1 LDYPKADNRGNIIM
15 AALTTDTQIKR
26 AIKDAKG
33 QKRVYHTIG
42 GYAGLRLRLRGGCV
56 EFQHRYTHPITGK
69 RKEMTLGQYP
79 ALTLEQARQT
89 HADNM
94 RMLAQMIDP
103 ITQRDN
109 ERARQATAI
118 TNTFQAVA
126 DDWLYELTSNPDHQ
140 PAASTLRNINNYLK
154 PLVTAFGQLP
164 VGEITSQQVLALCR
178 DIQKE
183 YVHKGNRVKHMA
195 QRIFA
200 HAVLKGFIEY
210 NPVTQLSGAKALKA
224 TRTKHHASLT
234 DPKDF
239 AVLLKDIDLLSN
251 TSQPYNKPILQL
263 LALTFARVG
272 DICAMKWADI
282 DLNAKQWVFTPQKG
296 QRRDDMVESLVIPL
310 APQAIA
316 VLERLRPLTGGH
328 DYVFHNP
335 NRKKAPHHDPQA
347 VNKVLNDPSM
357 NKSGIGVG
365 YEGRGYLNVHTPHG
379 FRASAKTM
387 LMERLG
393 YDELL
398 TEIQLGHQMLNKYG
412 KAYNRM
418 QAVPER
424 TRMMNEWANY
434 LDNIKAGKFDNVI
447 HASFKQH
454 KQKLG

>member
-1 LDYPKADNRGNIIM
+1 M

-26 AIKDAKG
+26 AIKEAQG

-42 GYAGLRLRLRGGCV
+42 GYQGLRLRMRGGCI
-56 EFQHRYTHPITGK
+56 EFQHRYTHPMTGK

-79 ALTLEQARQT
+79 ALTLEQARRV
-89 HADNM
+89 HNDNM
-94 RMLAQMIDP
+94 SMLANMLDP

-109 ERARQATAI
+109 ERTKQASAI
-118 TNTFQAVA
+118 NNTFQAVA
-126 DDWLYELTSNPDHQ
+126 DDWLSELTNNPDHQ
-140 PAASTLRNINNYLK
+140 PATSTLRNVNNYLR
-154 PLVTAFGQLP
+154 PLTSAFGKLP
-164 VGEITSQQVLALCR
+164 VSEITTQQVLALCR
-178 DIQKE
+178 DIQRV

-200 HAVLKGFIEY
+200 HAVLKGLIEY
-210 NPVTQLSGAKALKA
+210 NPVTQLSGAKALKP

-239 AVLLKDIDLLSN
+239 AVLLRDIDGLSDK
-251 TSQPYNKPILQL
+251 QVYNKPILKL

-272 DICAMKWADI
+272 DICAMRWADI
-282 DLNAKQWVFTPQKG
+282 DLNTQQWAFKPQKG
-296 QRRDDMVESLVIPL
+296 QRREDMVESLVVPL

-316 VLERLRPLTGGH
+316 IIEQMQTLTGGH

-335 NRKKAPHHDPQA
+335 KRKKGPYQDPQL
-347 VNKVLNDPSM
+347 VNKILNDPSM
-357 NKSGIGVG
+357 NSGGIGAN
-365 YEGRGYLNVHTPHG
+365 YESRGYKEVHTPHG

-424 TRMMNEWANY
+424 TRMMTDWANY
-434 LDNIKAGKFDNVI
+434 LDDIKAGKIDNVI
-447 HASFKQH
+447 HTSFKQQV
-454 KQKLG
+454 QKHG

>member
-1 LDYPKADNRGNIIM
+1 M

-26 AIKDAKG
+26 AIKDAQG

-42 GYAGLRLRLRGGCV
+42 GYQGLRLRMRGGCI
-56 EFQHRYTHPITGK
+56 EFQHRYTHPMTGK

-79 ALTLEQARQT
+79 ALSLEQARRM
-89 HADNM
+89 HNDNM
-94 RMLAQMIDP
+94 SMLANTMDP
-103 ITQRDN
+103 ISQRDN
-109 ERARQATAI
+109 ERTKQAAAI
-118 TNTFQAVA
+118 NNTFQAVA
-126 DDWLYELTSNPDHQ
+126 DDWLYEQTSNPDHQ
-140 PAASTLRNINNYLK
+140 PAPSTLTNINSYLK
-154 PLVTAFGQLP
+154 PLTTAFGKFP
-164 VGEITSQQVLALCR
+164 VSEITTQQVLSLCR
-178 DIQKE
+178 DIQKN

-200 HAVLKGFIEY
+200 HAVLKGLIEY

-239 AVLLKDIDLLSN
+239 AVLLRDIDQLSDK
-251 TSQPYNKPILQL
+251 QAYNKTILKL
-263 LALTFARVG
+263 LTLTFARVG
-272 DICAMKWADI
+272 DVCAMRWADI

-296 QRRDDMVESLVIPL
+296 QRREDMVESLVVPL

-316 VLERLRPLTGGH
+316 VIEQMQSLTGGYE
-328 DYVFHNP
+328 YVFYNG
-335 NRKKAPHHDPQA
+335 NRKKGQYHDPQA
-347 VNKVLNDPSM
+347 INKVLNDPSM
-357 NKSGIGVG
+357 NSGGIGAN
-365 YEGRGYLNVHTPHG
+365 YEGRGYKEVHTPHG

-424 TRMMNEWANY
+424 TRMMTEWANY
-434 LDNIKAGKFDNVI
+434 LDNIKAGKIDNVI
-447 HASFKQH
+447 HTSFKQ
-454 KQKLG
+454 KAQKLG

>member
-1 LDYPKADNRGNIIM
+1 M
-15 AALTTDTQIKR
+15 ATLTTDTQIKR
-26 AIKDAKG
+26 AIKDAQG

-42 GYAGLRLRLRGGCV
+42 GYAGLRLRMRGGCI

-79 ALTLEQARQT
+79 ALTLEQARQV
-89 HADNM
+89 HSDNL
-94 RMLAQMIDP
+94 RMIAQMIDP
-103 ITQRDN
+103 ITQRDS
-109 ERARQATAI
+109 ERTRQATAI
-118 TNTFQAVA
+118 TNTFKAIA

-140 PAASTLRNINNYLK
+140 PAPSTLTNINNYLT
-154 PLVTAFGQLP
+154 PLTATFGKFP
-164 VGEITSQQVLALCR
+164 ISEITSQQVLALCR
-178 DIQKE
+178 DIQKKH
-183 YVHKGNRVKHMA
+183 VHKGNRVKHMA

-200 HAVLKGFIEY
+200 HAVLRGLIEY

-224 TRTKHHASLT
+224 TRTKHYASLT
-234 DPKDF
+234 DPKEY
-239 AVLLKDIDLLSN
+239 AALLRDIAHLSD

-272 DICAMKWADI
+272 DICAMRWADI
-282 DLNAKQWVFTPQKG
+282 DLNAKQWALKPQKG
-296 QRRDDMVESLVIPL
+296 QRREDMVESLVVPL
-310 APQAIA
+310 APQAMAII
-316 VLERLRPLTGGH
+316 EQMHTLTGGH
-328 DYVFHNP
+328 EYVFYNAR
-335 NRKKAPHHDPQA
+335 RKAGNYHDQQA

-357 NKSGIGVG
+357 NSTGIGSG
-365 YEGRGYLNVHTPHG
+365 YVDRGYFNVHTPHG

-424 TRMMNEWANY
+424 TQMMTDWANY
-434 LDNIKAGKFDNVI
+434 IDDIKAGKIDNVI
-447 HASFKQH
+447 HASFKQRI
-454 KQKLG
+454 QKHG

>member
-1 LDYPKADNRGNIIM
+1 M

-26 AIKDAKG
+26 AIKEARG

-42 GYAGLRLRLRGGCV
+42 GYQGLRLRMRGGCI
-56 EFQHRYTHPITGK
+56 EFQHRYTHPMTGK

-79 ALTLEQARQT
+79 ALTLEQARRM
-89 HADNM
+89 HNDNM
-94 RMLAQMIDP
+94 SMLAQMLDP

-109 ERARQATAI
+109 ERTKQAAAI
-118 TNTFQAVA
+118 NNTFQAVA
-126 DDWLYELTSNPDHQ
+126 DDWLNELTNNPDHQ
-140 PAASTLRNINNYLK
+140 PATSTLRNVHNYLR
-154 PLVTAFGQLP
+154 PLTDAFGKLP
-164 VGEITSQQVLALCR
+164 VSEITTQQVLALCR
-178 DIQKE
+178 DIQRE

-200 HAVLKGFIEY
+200 HAVLKGLIEY
-210 NPVTQLSGAKALKA
+210 NPVTQLSGAKALKP

-239 AVLLKDIDLLSN
+239 AVLLRDIDGLSDKHV
-251 TSQPYNKPILQL
+251 YNKPILKL
-263 LALTFARVG
+263 LTLTFARVG
-272 DICAMKWADI
+272 DICAMRWTDI
-282 DLNAKQWVFTPQKG
+282 DLNAKQWAFKPQKG
-296 QRRDDMVESLVIPL
+296 QRREDMVESLVVPL

-316 VLERLRPLTGGH
+316 VIEQMQSLTGGH

-335 NRKKAPHHDPQA
+335 KRKKGPYQDPQL
-347 VNKVLNDPSM
+347 VNKILNDPSM
-357 NKSGIGVG
+357 NSGGIGNN
-365 YEGRGYLNVHTPHG
+365 YEGRGYKEVHTPHG

-418 QAVPER
+418 QAIPER

-434 LDNIKAGKFDNVI
+434 LDDIKAGKFDNVI
-447 HASFKQH
+447 HASFKQQT
-454 KQKLG
+454 QKHG

>member
-1 LDYPKADNRGNIIM
+1 MDYPKADNRGNIIM

>member
-1 LDYPKADNRGNIIM
+1 M

-26 AIKDAKG
+26 AIKEAQG

-42 GYAGLRLRLRGGCV
+42 GYQGLRLRMRGGCI
-56 EFQHRYTHPITGK
+56 EFQHRYTHPMTGK

-79 ALTLEQARQT
+79 ALTLEQARRM
-89 HADNM
+89 HNDNM
-94 RMLAQMIDP
+94 SMLAQMLDP

-109 ERARQATAI
+109 ERTKQAAAI
-118 TNTFQAVA
+118 NNTFQAVA
-126 DDWLYELTSNPDHQ
+126 DDWLSELTNNPDHQ
-140 PAASTLRNINNYLK
+140 PATSTLRNVHNYLR
-154 PLVTAFGQLP
+154 PLTAAFGKLP
-164 VGEITSQQVLALCR
+164 VSEITTQQVLALCR
-178 DIQKE
+178 DIQRE

-200 HAVLKGFIEY
+200 HAVLKGLIEY
-210 NPVTQLSGAKALKA
+210 NPVTQLSGAKALKP

-239 AVLLKDIDLLSN
+239 AVLLRDIDELSDKHV
-251 TSQPYNKPILQL
+251 YNKPILKL
-263 LALTFARVG
+263 LTLTFARVG
-272 DICAMKWADI
+272 DICAMRWADI
-282 DLNAKQWVFTPQKG
+282 DLNAKQWAFKPQKG
-296 QRRDDMVESLVIPL
+296 QRREDMVESLVVPL

-316 VLERLRPLTGGH
+316 VIEQMQSLTGGH

-335 NRKKAPHHDPQA
+335 KRKKGPYQDPQL

-357 NKSGIGVG
+357 NSGGIGVN
-365 YEGRGYLNVHTPHG
+365 YEGRGYKEVHTPHG

-424 TRMMNEWANY
+424 TRMMTEWANY
-434 LDNIKAGKFDNVI
+434 LDDIKAGKFDNVI
-447 HASFKQH
+447 HASFKQQT
-454 KQKLG
+454 QKHG

>member
-1 LDYPKADNRGNIIM
+1 M

-26 AIKDAKG
+26 AIKDAQG

-42 GYAGLRLRLRGGCV
+42 GYAGLRLRLRGGCI

-109 ERARQATAI
+109 ERAKQATAI

-126 DDWLYELTSNPDHQ
+126 DDWLNELTSNPDHQ
-140 PAASTLRNINNYLK
+140 PAPSTLRNVNNYLR
-154 PLVTAFGQLP
+154 PLVTAFGKFP
-164 VGEITSQQVLALCR
+164 VSEISTQQVLALCR

-210 NPVTQLSGAKALKA
+210 NPVTQLSGAKALKP

-239 AVLLKDIDLLSN
+239 AVLLRDIDQLSDK
-251 TSQPYNKPILQL
+251 QVYNKPILKL
-263 LALTFARVG
+263 LTLTFARVG

-282 DLNAKQWVFTPQKG
+282 DLNAKQWAFKPQKG
-296 QRRDDMVESLVIPL
+296 QRREDMVESLVVPL

-316 VLERLRPLTGGH
+316 VIEQMQSLTGGH
-328 DYVFHNP
+328 EYVFYNP
-335 NRKKAPHHDPQA
+335 KRKKGNYQDPQA

-357 NKSGIGVG
+357 NSGGIGSN
-365 YEGRGYLNVHTPHG
+365 YEGRGYKEVHTPHG
-379 FRASAKTM
+379 FRASAKTI

-418 QAVPER
+418 QAIPER
-424 TRMMNEWANY
+424 TRMMTDWANY
-434 LDNIKAGKFDNVI
+434 LDNIKAGKIDNVI
-447 HASFKQH
+447 HTSFRQQA
-454 KQKLG
+454 QKLG

>member
-1 LDYPKADNRGNIIM
+1 M

-26 AIKDAKG
+26 AIKEARG

-42 GYAGLRLRLRGGCV
+42 GYQGLRLRMRGGCI
-56 EFQHRYTHPITGK
+56 EFQHRYTHPMTGK

-79 ALTLEQARQT
+79 ALTLEQARRM
-89 HADNM
+89 HNDNM
-94 RMLAQMIDP
+94 SMLAQMLDP

-109 ERARQATAI
+109 ERTKQAAAI
-118 TNTFQAVA
+118 NNTFQAVA
-126 DDWLYELTSNPDHQ
+126 DDWLNELTNNPDHQ
-140 PAASTLRNINNYLK
+140 PATSTLRNVHNYLR
-154 PLVTAFGQLP
+154 PLTDAFGKLP
-164 VGEITSQQVLALCR
+164 VSEITTQQVLALCR
-178 DIQKE
+178 DIQRE

-200 HAVLKGFIEY
+200 HAVLKGLIEY
-210 NPVTQLSGAKALKA
+210 NPVTQLSGAKALKP

-239 AVLLKDIDLLSN
+239 AVLLRDIDGLSDKHV
-251 TSQPYNKPILQL
+251 YNKPILKL
-263 LALTFARVG
+263 LTLTFARVG
-272 DICAMKWADI
+272 DICAMRWADI
-282 DLNAKQWVFTPQKG
+282 DLNAKQWAFKPQKG
-296 QRRDDMVESLVIPL
+296 QRREDMVESLVVPL

-316 VLERLRPLTGGH
+316 VIEQMQSLTGGH

-335 NRKKAPHHDPQA
+335 KRKKGPYQDPQL
-347 VNKVLNDPSM
+347 VNKILNDPSM
-357 NKSGIGVG
+357 NSGGIGNN
-365 YEGRGYLNVHTPHG
+365 YEGRGYKEVHTPHG

-418 QAVPER
+418 QAIPER

-434 LDNIKAGKFDNVI
+434 LDDIKAGKFDNVI
-447 HASFKQH
+447 HASFKQQT
-454 KQKLG
+454 QKHG

>member
-1 LDYPKADNRGNIIM
+1 M

-26 AIKDAKG
+26 AIKDAQG

-42 GYAGLRLRLRGGCV
+42 GYAGLRLRLRGGCI

-109 ERARQATAI
+109 ERAKQATAI

-126 DDWLYELTSNPDHQ
+126 DDWLNELTSNPDHQ
-140 PAASTLRNINNYLK
+140 PAPSTLRNVNNYLR
-154 PLVTAFGQLP
+154 PLVTAFGKFP
-164 VGEITSQQVLALCR
+164 VSEISTQQVLALCR

-200 HAVLKGFIEY
+200 HAVLKGLIEY
-210 NPVTQLSGAKALKA
+210 NPVTQLSSANALKL
-224 TRTKHHASLT
+224 TRTKHHSSLT

-239 AVLLKDIDLLSN
+239 AVLLRDIDQLSDK
-251 TSQPYNKPILQL
+251 QVYNKPILKL
-263 LALTFARVG
+263 LTLTFARVG

-282 DLNAKQWVFTPQKG
+282 DLNAKQWAFKPQKG
-296 QRRDDMVESLVIPL
+296 QRREDMVESLVVPL

-316 VLERLRPLTGGH
+316 VIEQMQSLTGGH
-328 DYVFHNP
+328 EYVFYNP
-335 NRKKAPHHDPQA
+335 KRKKGNYQDPQA

-357 NKSGIGVG
+357 NSGGIGSN
-365 YEGRGYLNVHTPHG
+365 YEGRGYKEVHTPHG
-379 FRASAKTM
+379 FRASAKTI

-424 TRMMNEWANY
+424 TRMMNDWANY
-434 LDNIKAGKFDNVI
+434 LDNIKAGKIDNVI
-447 HASFKQH
+447 HTSFRQQS
-454 KQKLG
+454 QKLG

>member
-1 LDYPKADNRGNIIM
+1 M
-15 AALTTDTQIKR
+15 AALTTDTQIKK
-26 AIKDAKG
+26 AIKEAQG
-33 QKRVYHTIG
+33 QNRVYHTIG
-42 GYAGLRLRLRGGCV
+42 GYAGLRLRLRGGCI

-89 HADNM
+89 HANNM
-94 RMLAQMIDP
+94 RMLAQLIDP
-103 ITQRDN
+103 ITQRDS
-109 ERARQATAI
+109 ERVKQATAI

-126 DDWLYELTSNPDHQ
+126 DDWLYEQTSNPDHQ
-140 PAASTLRNINNYLK
+140 PAPSTLENINNYLA
-154 PLVTAFGQLP
+154 PLTATFGKFP
-164 VGEITSQQVLALCR
+164 ISEITSQQVLTLCR
-178 DIQKE
+178 DIQRKH
-183 YVHKGNRVKHMA
+183 VHKGNRVKHMA

-239 AVLLKDIDLLSN
+239 AVLLRDIDGLSDK
-251 TSQPYNKPILQL
+251 QVYNKPILKL
-263 LALTFARVG
+263 LTLTFARIG
-272 DICAMKWADI
+272 DICAMRWADI

-296 QRRDDMVESLVIPL
+296 QRREDMVESLVIPL

-316 VLERLRPLTGGH
+316 VIEQMQLLTGGH
-328 DYVFHNP
+328 DYVFQNA
-335 NRKKAPHHDPQA
+335 NRKKASHHDPQA
-347 VNKVLNDPSM
+347 INKVLNDPSM
-357 NKSGIGVG
+357 NSTGIGSN
-365 YEGRGYLNVHTPHG
+365 YEGRGYKEVHTPHG

-418 QAVPER
+418 QAVSER
-424 TRMMNEWANY
+424 TRMMTEWANY
-434 LDNIKAGKFDNVI
+434 LDNIKVGKFDNVI
-447 HASFKQH
+447 HANFKQQA
-454 KQKLG
+454 QKLG

>member
-1 LDYPKADNRGNIIM
+1 M

-26 AIKDAKG
+26 AIKEAQG

-42 GYAGLRLRLRGGCV
+42 GYQGLRLRMRGGCI
-56 EFQHRYTHPITGK
+56 EFQHRYTHPMTGK

-79 ALTLEQARQT
+79 ALTLEQARRM
-89 HADNM
+89 HNDNM
-94 RMLAQMIDP
+94 SMLANRMDP
-103 ITQRDN
+103 ISQRDN
-109 ERARQATAI
+109 ERTKQAAAI
-118 TNTFQAVA
+118 NNTFQAVA
-126 DDWLYELTSNPDHQ
+126 DDWLSELTNNPDHQ
-140 PAASTLRNINNYLK
+140 PATSTLRNVNNYLS
-154 PLVTAFGQLP
+154 PLTIAFGKFP
-164 VGEITSQQVLALCR
+164 VSEITTQQVLSLCR
-178 DIQKE
+178 DIQKN

-234 DPKDF
+234 DPKGF
-239 AVLLKDIDLLSN
+239 AVLLRDIDQLSDKQVY
-251 TSQPYNKPILQL
+251 SKPILKL
-263 LALTFARVG
+263 LTLTFARVG
-272 DICAMKWADI
+272 DICAMRWADI

-296 QRRDDMVESLVIPL
+296 QRREDMVESLVVPL

-316 VLERLRPLTGGH
+316 VIEQMQSLTGGH
-328 DYVFHNP
+328 EYVFYNP
-335 NRKKAPHHDPQA
+335 KRKKGQYHDPQA
-347 VNKVLNDPSM
+347 INKVLNDPSM
-357 NKSGIGVG
+357 NSGGIGDN
-365 YEGRGYLNVHTPHG
+365 YEGRGYKEVHTPHG

-424 TRMMNEWANY
+424 TRMMTDWANY
-434 LDNIKAGKFDNVI
+434 LDNIKAGKIDNVI
-447 HASFKQH
+447 HASFKQQS
-454 KQKLG
+454 QKLG

>member
-1 LDYPKADNRGNIIM
+1 M

-26 AIKDAKG
+26 AIKDAQG

-42 GYAGLRLRLRGGCV
+42 GYAGLRLRLRGGCI

-94 RMLAQMIDP
+94 RMLAQLIDP
-103 ITQRDN
+103 ITQRDS
-109 ERARQATAI
+109 ERVKQATAI

-126 DDWLYELTSNPDHQ
+126 DDWLYEQTSNPDHQ
-140 PAASTLRNINNYLK
+140 PAPSTLNNINSYLK
-154 PLVTAFGQLP
+154 PLTTAFGKFP
-164 VGEITSQQVLALCR
+164 VSEITSQQVLALCR
-178 DIQKE
+178 DIQRTH
-183 YVHKGNRVKHMA
+183 VHKGNRVKHMA

-234 DPKDF
+234 DPKGF
-239 AVLLKDIDLLSN
+239 AVLLRDIDQLSDKQVY
-251 TSQPYNKPILQL
+251 SKPILKL
-263 LALTFARVG
+263 LTLTFARVG
-272 DICAMKWADI
+272 DICAMRWADI

-296 QRRDDMVESLVIPL
+296 QRREDMVESLVVPL

-316 VLERLRPLTGGH
+316 VIEQMQSLTGGH
-328 DYVFHNP
+328 EYVFYNG
-335 NRKKAPHHDPQA
+335 NRKKGQYHDPQA
-347 VNKVLNDPSM
+347 INKVLNDPSM
-357 NKSGIGVG
+357 NSTGIGAN
-365 YEGRGYLNVHTPHG
+365 YEGRGYKEVHTPHG

-424 TRMMNEWANY
+424 ARMMTDWANY
-434 LDNIKAGKFDNVI
+434 LDNIKAGKIDNVM
-447 HASFKQH
+447 HTSFKQQS
-454 KQKLG
+454 QKLG

>member
-1 LDYPKADNRGNIIM
+1 M

-26 AIKDAKG
+26 AIKEAQG

-42 GYAGLRLRLRGGCV
+42 GYQGLRLRMRGGCI
-56 EFQHRYTHPITGK
+56 EFQHRYTHPMTGK

-79 ALTLEQARQT
+79 ALSLEQARRM
-89 HADNM
+89 HNDNM
-94 RMLAQMIDP
+94 SMLANMLDP

-109 ERARQATAI
+109 ERTKQAAAI
-118 TNTFQAVA
+118 NNTFQAVA
-126 DDWLYELTSNPDHQ
+126 DDWLSELTDNPDHQ
-140 PAASTLRNINNYLK
+140 PATSTLRNVHNYLR
-154 PLVTAFGQLP
+154 PLTDAFGKLP
-164 VGEITSQQVLALCR
+164 VSEITTQQVLALCR
-178 DIQKE
+178 DIQRE

-200 HAVLKGFIEY
+200 HAVLKGLIEY
-210 NPVTQLSGAKALKA
+210 NPVTQLSGAKALKP

-239 AVLLKDIDLLSN
+239 AVLLRDIDGLSDKHV
-251 TSQPYNKPILQL
+251 YNKPILKL
-263 LALTFARVG
+263 LTLTFARVG
-272 DICAMKWADI
+272 DICAMRWADI
-282 DLNAKQWVFTPQKG
+282 DLNAKQWAFKPQKG
-296 QRRDDMVESLVIPL
+296 QRREDMVESLVVPL

-316 VLERLRPLTGGH
+316 VIEQMQSLTGGH

-335 NRKKAPHHDPQA
+335 KRKKGPYQDPQL

-357 NKSGIGVG
+357 NSGGIGVN
-365 YEGRGYLNVHTPHG
+365 YEGRGYKEVHTPHG

-434 LDNIKAGKFDNVI
+434 LDDIKAGKLDNVI
-447 HASFKQH
+447 HTSFKQQS
-454 KQKLG
+454 QKLG

>member
-1 LDYPKADNRGNIIM
+1 M
-15 AALTTDTQIKR
+15 AALKTDTQIKR

-42 GYAGLRLRLRGGCV
+42 GYQGLRLRLRGGCV

-89 HADNM
+89 HADNI
-94 RMLAQMIDP
+94 RMLTKMIDP

-140 PAASTLRNINNYLK
+140 PATSTLRNINNYLK

-164 VGEITSQQVLALCR
+164 VSEITSQQVLALCR

-357 NKSGIGVG
+357 NKSGIGAG

-434 LDNIKAGKFDNVI
+434 LDDIKAGKFDNVI
-447 HASFKQH
+447 HASFKQQS
-454 KQKLG
+454 QKLG

>member
-1 LDYPKADNRGNIIM
+1 M

-26 AIKDAKG
+26 AIREAQG

-42 GYAGLRLRLRGGCV
+42 GYAGLRLRLRGGCS

-79 ALTLEQARQT
+79 ALTLEQARRA
-89 HADNM
+89 HSDNL
-94 RMLAQMIDP
+94 RMIAQMIDP
-103 ITQRDN
+103 ITKRDS
-109 ERARQATAI
+109 ERIRQATAI
-118 TNTFQAVA
+118 TNTFKAVA
-126 DDWLYELTSNPDHQ
+126 DDWLSELTNNPDHQ
-140 PAASTLRNINNYLK
+140 PAPSTLRNINNYLS
-154 PLVTAFGQLP
+154 PLTDAFGKFP
-164 VGEITSQQVLALCR
+164 VSEITSQQVLSLCR
-178 DIQKE
+178 DIQKKHI
-183 YVHKGNRVKHMA
+183 HKGNRVKHMA

-239 AVLLKDIDLLSN
+239 AVLLRDIDQLSN
-251 TSQPYNKPILQL
+251 ASQPYNKPILQL

-282 DLNAKQWVFTPQKG
+282 DLNAKQWVFEPQKG
-296 QRRDDMVESLVIPL
+296 QRREDMVESLIVPL

-316 VLERLRPLTGGH
+316 VLQKLHSLTGGH
-328 DYVFHNP
+328 ECVFHNP

-347 VNKVLNDPSM
+347 VNKVLNDPAM
-357 NKSGIGVG
+357 NKAGIGAG
-365 YEGRGYLNVHTPHG
+365 YEGRGYKQVHTPHG

-424 TRMMNEWANY
+424 TRMMTDWANY

-447 HASFKQH
+447 HASFKQQTKKH
-454 KQKLG
+454 G

>member
-1 LDYPKADNRGNIIM
+1 M
-15 AALTTDTQIKR
+15 AALTTDTQIKK
-26 AIKDAKG
+26 AVKEAQG

-42 GYAGLRLRLRGGCV
+42 GYQGLRLRIRGSCI

-79 ALTLEQARQT
+79 ALTLERARQT
-89 HADNM
+89 HTDNM
-94 RMLAQMIDP
+94 RMLANRKDP

-109 ERARQATAI
+109 ERAKQATAI

-126 DDWLYELTSNPDHQ
+126 DDWLNELTNNPDHQ
-140 PAASTLRNINNYLK
+140 PAPSTLRNVNNYLR
-154 PLVTAFGQLP
+154 PLVTAFGKFP
-164 VGEITSQQVLALCR
+164 VSEISTQQVLALCR

-239 AVLLKDIDLLSN
+239 AVLLRDIDQLSDK
-251 TSQPYNKPILQL
+251 QVYNKPILKL
-263 LALTFARVG
+263 LTLTFARVG

-282 DLNAKQWVFTPQKG
+282 DLNAKQWAFKPQKG
-296 QRRDDMVESLVIPL
+296 QRREDMVESLVVPL

-316 VLERLRPLTGGH
+316 VIEQMQSLTGGH
-328 DYVFHNP
+328 EYVFYNP
-335 NRKKAPHHDPQA
+335 KRKKGNYQDPQA

-357 NKSGIGVG
+357 NSGGIGAN
-365 YEGRGYLNVHTPHG
+365 YEGRGYKEVHTPHG

-424 TRMMNEWANY
+424 TRMMSEWANY
-434 LDNIKAGKFDNVI
+434 LDNIKAGKIDNVI
-447 HASFKQH
+447 HTSFRQQS
-454 KQKLG
+454 QKLG

>member
-1 LDYPKADNRGNIIM
+1 M

-26 AIKDAKG
+26 AIKEAHG

-42 GYAGLRLRLRGGCV
+42 GYQGLRLRMRGGCI
-56 EFQHRYTHPITGK
+56 EFQHRYTHPMTGK

-79 ALTLEQARQT
+79 ALTLEQARRM
-89 HADNM
+89 HNDNM
-94 RMLAQMIDP
+94 SMLAQMLDP

-109 ERARQATAI
+109 ERTKQAAAI
-118 TNTFQAVA
+118 NNTFQAVA
-126 DDWLYELTSNPDHQ
+126 DDWLNELTNNPDHQ
-140 PAASTLRNINNYLK
+140 PATSTLRNVHNYLR
-154 PLVTAFGQLP
+154 PLTDAFGKLP
-164 VGEITSQQVLALCR
+164 VSEITTQQVLALCR
-178 DIQKE
+178 DIQRE

-200 HAVLKGFIEY
+200 HAVLKGLIEY
-210 NPVTQLSGAKALKA
+210 NPVTQLSGAKALKP

-239 AVLLKDIDLLSN
+239 AVLLRDIDGLSDKHV
-251 TSQPYNKPILQL
+251 YNKPILKL
-263 LALTFARVG
+263 LTLTFARVG
-272 DICAMKWADI
+272 DICAMRWTDI
-282 DLNAKQWVFTPQKG
+282 DLNAKQWAFKPQKG
-296 QRRDDMVESLVIPL
+296 QRREDMVESLVVPL

-316 VLERLRPLTGGH
+316 VIEQMQSLTGGH

-335 NRKKAPHHDPQA
+335 KRKKGPYQDPQL
-347 VNKVLNDPSM
+347 VNKILNDPSM
-357 NKSGIGVG
+357 NSGGIGNN
-365 YEGRGYLNVHTPHG
+365 YEGRGYKEVHTPHG

-418 QAVPER
+418 QAIPER

-434 LDNIKAGKFDNVI
+434 LDDIKAGKFDNVI

-454 KQKLG
+454 TQKHG

>member
-1 LDYPKADNRGNIIM
+1 M

-42 GYAGLRLRLRGGCV
+42 GYQGLRLRLRGGCV

-94 RMLAQMIDP
+94 RTLAQMIDP

-140 PAASTLRNINNYLK
+140 PATSTLRNINNYLK

-178 DIQKE
+178 DIQRE

-239 AVLLKDIDLLSN
+239 AVLLKDIELLSS

-296 QRRDDMVESLVIPL
+296 QRRDDMVESLVVPL

-357 NKSGIGVG
+357 NKSGIGAG

-434 LDNIKAGKFDNVI
+434 LDDIKAGKFDNVI
-447 HASFKQH
+447 HASFKQQS
-454 KQKLG
+454 QKLG

>member
-1 LDYPKADNRGNIIM
+1 M

-26 AIKDAKG
+26 AIKEAQG

-42 GYAGLRLRLRGGCV
+42 GYQGLRLRMRGGCI
-56 EFQHRYTHPITGK
+56 EFQHRYTHPMTGK

-79 ALTLEQARQT
+79 ALSLEQARRM
-89 HADNM
+89 HNDNM
-94 RMLAQMIDP
+94 SMLANMLDP

-109 ERARQATAI
+109 ERTKQAAAI
-118 TNTFQAVA
+118 NNTFQAVA
-126 DDWLYELTSNPDHQ
+126 DDWLSELTDNPDHQ
-140 PAASTLRNINNYLK
+140 PATSTLRNVHNYLR
-154 PLVTAFGQLP
+154 PLTDAFGKLP
-164 VGEITSQQVLALCR
+164 VSEITTQQVLALCR
-178 DIQKE
+178 DIQRQ

-200 HAVLKGFIEY
+200 HAVLKGLIEY
-210 NPVTQLSGAKALKA
+210 NPVTQLSGAKALKP

-239 AVLLKDIDLLSN
+239 AVLLRDIDRLSN
-251 TSQPYNKPILQL
+251 EKQPYNKPILQL

-272 DICAMKWADI
+272 DICAMQWADI
-282 DLNAKQWVFTPQKG
+282 DLNAKQWAFKPQKG
-296 QRRDDMVESLVIPL
+296 QRREDMVESLVVPL

-316 VLERLRPLTGGH
+316 VMEQMQSLTGGH

-335 NRKKAPHHDPQA
+335 KRKKGPYQDPQL

-357 NKSGIGVG
+357 NSGGIGFN
-365 YEGRGYLNVHTPHG
+365 YEGRGYKEVHTPHG

-424 TRMMNEWANY
+424 TRMMTEWANY
-434 LDNIKAGKFDNVI
+434 LDDIKAGKFDNVI
-447 HASFKQH
+447 HASFKQQT
-454 KQKLG
+454 QKHG

>member
-1 LDYPKADNRGNIIM
+1 M
-15 AALTTDTQIKR
+15 AALTTDTQIKK
-26 AIKDAKG
+26 AIKEAQG

-42 GYAGLRLRLRGGCV
+42 GYQGLRLRMRGGCI

-79 ALTLEQARQT
+79 ALSLEQARRM
-89 HADNM
+89 HNDNM
-94 RMLAQMIDP
+94 SMLANTMDP
-103 ITQRDN
+103 ISQRDN
-109 ERARQATAI
+109 ERTKQAAAI
-118 TNTFQAVA
+118 NNTFQAVA
-126 DDWLYELTSNPDHQ
+126 DDWLYEQTSNPDHQ
-140 PAASTLRNINNYLK
+140 PAPSTLTNINSYLK
-154 PLVTAFGQLP
+154 PLTTAFGKFP
-164 VGEITSQQVLALCR
+164 VSEITTQQVLSLCR
-178 DIQKE
+178 DIQKN

-200 HAVLKGFIEY
+200 HAVLKGLIEY

-239 AVLLKDIDLLSN
+239 AVLLRDIDQLSDKQVY
-251 TSQPYNKPILQL
+251 SKPILKL
-263 LALTFARVG
+263 LTLTFARVG
-272 DICAMKWADI
+272 DICAMRWADI
-282 DLNAKQWVFTPQKG
+282 DLNAKQWAFKPQKG
-296 QRRDDMVESLVIPL
+296 QRREDMVESLVVPL

-316 VLERLRPLTGGH
+316 VIEQMQSLTGGH
-328 DYVFHNP
+328 EYVFYNG
-335 NRKKAPHHDPQA
+335 NRKKGQYHDPQA
-347 VNKVLNDPSM
+347 INKVLNDPSM
-357 NKSGIGVG
+357 NSTGIGAN
-365 YEGRGYLNVHTPHG
+365 YEGRGYKEVHTPHG

-424 TRMMNEWANY
+424 TRMMTEWANY
-434 LDNIKAGKFDNVI
+434 LDNIKAGKIDNVI
-447 HASFKQH
+447 HTSFKQQA
-454 KQKLG
+454 QKLG

>member
-1 LDYPKADNRGNIIM
+1 M

-26 AIKDAKG
+26 AIKDAQG

-42 GYAGLRLRLRGGCV
+42 GYTGLRLRLRGGCI

-94 RMLAQMIDP
+94 RMLAQLIDP
-103 ITQRDN
+103 ITQRDS
-109 ERARQATAI
+109 ERIKQATAI

-126 DDWLYELTSNPDHQ
+126 DDWLYEQTSNLDHQ
-140 PAASTLRNINNYLK
+140 PAQSTLDNINNYLS
-154 PLVTAFGQLP
+154 PLTAAFGKFP
-164 VGEITSQQVLALCR
+164 VSQITSQQVLALCR
-178 DIQKE
+178 DIQKKH
-183 YVHKGNRVKHMA
+183 VHKGNRVKNMA

-224 TRTKHHASLT
+224 TRTTHYASLT
-234 DPKDF
+234 DPEGF
-239 AVLLKDIDLLSN
+239 AVLLKDIDQLN
-251 TSQPYNKPILQL
+251 NKQVYNKPILQL

-272 DICAMKWADI
+272 DICSMRWADI
-282 DLNAKQWVFTPQKG
+282 DLNIKQWVFKPQKG
-296 QRRDDMVESLVIPL
+296 QRREDMVESLIVPL
-310 APQAIA
+310 APQALAII
-316 VLERLRPLTGGH
+316 ERMQSLTGGH
-328 DYVFHNP
+328 DYVFHNAK
-335 NRKKAPHHDPQA
+335 RKKYSYHDPQA
-347 VNKVLNDPSM
+347 INKILNDPSM
-357 NKSGIGVG
+357 NSAGIGDN
-365 YEGRGYLNVHTPHG
+365 YESRGYKEVHTPHG

-418 QAVPER
+418 QAVLER
-424 TRMMNEWANY
+424 TRMMTEWANY
-434 LDNIKAGKFDNVI
+434 LDDIKVGKIDNII
-447 HASFKQH
+447 HANFKQQV
-454 KQKLG
+454 QKHG

>member
-1 LDYPKADNRGNIIM
+1 M

-26 AIKDAKG
+26 AIKDAQG

-42 GYAGLRLRLRGGCV
+42 GYAGLRLRLRGGCI

-89 HADNM
+89 HSDNM
-94 RMLAQMIDP
+94 RMLTQMIDP
-103 ITQRDN
+103 ITQRDS
-109 ERARQATAI
+109 ERTRQATAI
-118 TNTFQAVA
+118 TNTFKAVA
-126 DDWLYELTSNPDHQ
+126 DDWLNELTNNPDHQ
-140 PAASTLRNINNYLK
+140 PAPSTLRNVNNYLR
-154 PLVTAFGQLP
+154 PLVTAFGKFP
-164 VGEITSQQVLALCR
+164 VSEISTQQVLVLCR

-239 AVLLKDIDLLSN
+239 AVLLRDIDQLSDK
-251 TSQPYNKPILQL
+251 QVYNKPILKL
-263 LALTFARVG
+263 LTLTFARVG

-282 DLNAKQWVFTPQKG
+282 DLNAKQWAFKPQKG
-296 QRRDDMVESLVIPL
+296 QRREDMVESLVVPL

-316 VLERLRPLTGGH
+316 VIEQMQSLTGGH
-328 DYVFHNP
+328 EYVFYNP
-335 NRKKAPHHDPQA
+335 KRKKGNYQDPQA
-347 VNKVLNDPSM
+347 VKKVLNDPSM
-357 NKSGIGVG
+357 NSGGIGAN
-365 YEGRGYLNVHTPHG
+365 YEGRGYKEVHTPHG

-434 LDNIKAGKFDNVI
+434 LDNIKAGKIDNVI
-447 HASFKQH
+447 HTSFKQQS
-454 KQKLG
+454 QKLG

>member
-1 LDYPKADNRGNIIM
+1 M

-26 AIKDAKG
+26 AIKDAQG

-42 GYAGLRLRLRGGCV
+42 GYAGLRLRLRGGCI

-109 ERARQATAI
+109 ERAKQATAI

-126 DDWLYELTSNPDHQ
+126 DDWLNELTSNPDHQ
-140 PAASTLRNINNYLK
+140 PAPSTLRNVNNYLR
-154 PLVTAFGQLP
+154 PLVTAFGKFP
-164 VGEITSQQVLALCR
+164 VSEISTQQVLALCR

-200 HAVLKGFIEY
+200 HAVLKGLIEY
-210 NPVTQLSGAKALKA
+210 NPVTQLSGAKALKP

-239 AVLLKDIDLLSN
+239 AVLLRDIDRLSN
-251 TSQPYNKPILQL
+251 ENQPYNKPILQL

-272 DICAMKWADI
+272 DICAMQWADI
-282 DLNAKQWVFTPQKG
+282 DLNAKQWAFKPQKG
-296 QRRDDMVESLVIPL
+296 QRREDMVESLVVPL

-316 VLERLRPLTGGH
+316 VIKQMQSLTGGH
-328 DYVFHNP
+328 EYVFYNAK
-335 NRKKAPHHDPQA
+335 RKKGNYQDPQA

-357 NKSGIGVG
+357 NSGGIGSN
-365 YEGRGYLNVHTPHG
+365 YEGRGYKEVHTPHG
-379 FRASAKTM
+379 FRASAKTI

-418 QAVPER
+418 QAIPER
-424 TRMMNEWANY
+424 TRMMTDWANY
-434 LDNIKAGKFDNVI
+434 LDNIKAGKIDNVI
-447 HASFKQH
+447 HTSFRQQA
-454 KQKLG
+454 QKLG

>member
-1 LDYPKADNRGNIIM
+1 M

-26 AIKDAKG
+26 AIKDAQG

-42 GYAGLRLRLRGGCV
+42 GYAGLRLRLRGGCI
-56 EFQHRYTHPITGK
+56 EFQHRYTHPVTGK

-79 ALTLEQARQT
+79 ALTLEQARQA

-109 ERARQATAI
+109 ERAKQATAI

-126 DDWLYELTSNPDHQ
+126 DDWLNELTSNPDHQ
-140 PAASTLRNINNYLK
+140 PAPSTLRNINNYLR
-154 PLVTAFGQLP
+154 PLVTAFGKFP
-164 VGEITSQQVLALCR
+164 VSEISTQQVLALCR

-239 AVLLKDIDLLSN
+239 AVLLRDIDQISDK
-251 TSQPYNKPILQL
+251 QVYNKTILKL
-263 LALTFARVG
+263 LTLTFARVG
-272 DICAMKWADI
+272 DICAMRWADI
-282 DLNAKQWVFTPQKG
+282 DLNAKQWVFIPQKG
-296 QRRDDMVESLVIPL
+296 QRREDMVESLVVPL

-316 VLERLRPLTGGH
+316 VIEQMQSLTAGYE
-328 DYVFHNP
+328 YVFYNG
-335 NRKKAPHHDPQA
+335 NRKKGKYHDPQA
-347 VNKVLNDPSM
+347 INKVLNDPSM
-357 NKSGIGVG
+357 NSTGIGAN
-365 YEGRGYLNVHTPHG
+365 YEGRGYKEVHTPHG
-379 FRASAKTM
+379 FRASAKTI

-393 YDELL
+393 YDELI

-424 TRMMNEWANY
+424 THMMTDWANY
-434 LDNIKAGKFDNVI
+434 LDNIKTGKFDNVI
-447 HASFKQH
+447 HASFKQRS
-454 KQKLG
+454 QKLG

>member
-1 LDYPKADNRGNIIM
+1 M

-26 AIKDAKG
+26 AIKEAHG

-42 GYAGLRLRLRGGCV
+42 GYQGLRLRMRGGCI
-56 EFQHRYTHPITGK
+56 EFQHRYTHPMTGK

-79 ALTLEQARQT
+79 ALTLEQARRM
-89 HADNM
+89 HNDNM
-94 RMLAQMIDP
+94 SMLAQMLDP

-109 ERARQATAI
+109 ERTKQAAAI
-118 TNTFQAVA
+118 NNTFQAVA
-126 DDWLYELTSNPDHQ
+126 DDWLSELTDNPDHQ
-140 PAASTLRNINNYLK
+140 PATSTLRNVHNYLR
-154 PLVTAFGQLP
+154 PLTDAFGKLP
-164 VGEITSQQVLALCR
+164 VSEITTQQVLALCR
-178 DIQKE
+178 DIQRE

-200 HAVLKGFIEY
+200 HAVLKGLIEY
-210 NPVTQLSGAKALKA
+210 NPVTQLSGAKALKP

-239 AVLLKDIDLLSN
+239 AVLLRDIDELSDKHV
-251 TSQPYNKPILQL
+251 YNKPILKL
-263 LALTFARVG
+263 LTLTFARVG
-272 DICAMKWADI
+272 DICAMRWADI
-282 DLNAKQWVFTPQKG
+282 DLNAKQWAFKPQKG
-296 QRRDDMVESLVIPL
+296 QRREDMVESLVVPL

-316 VLERLRPLTGGH
+316 VIKQMQSLTGGH

-335 NRKKAPHHDPQA
+335 KRKKGPYQDPQL

-357 NKSGIGVG
+357 NSGGIGNN
-365 YEGRGYLNVHTPHG
+365 YEGRGYKEVHTPHG

-418 QAVPER
+418 QAIPER

-434 LDNIKAGKFDNVI
+434 LDDIKAGKFDNVI
-447 HASFKQH
+447 HASFKQQT
-454 KQKLG
+454 QKHG

>member
-1 LDYPKADNRGNIIM
+1 M

-26 AIKDAKG
+26 AIKDAQG

-42 GYAGLRLRLRGGCV
+42 GYAGLRLRLRGGCI

-109 ERARQATAI
+109 ERAKQATAI

-126 DDWLYELTSNPDHQ
+126 DDWLNELTSNPDHQ
-140 PAASTLRNINNYLK
+140 PAPSTLRNVNNYLR
-154 PLVTAFGQLP
+154 PLVTAFGKFP
-164 VGEITSQQVLALCR
+164 VSEISTQQVLALCR

-200 HAVLKGFIEY
+200 HAVLKGLIEY
-210 NPVTQLSGAKALKA
+210 NPVMQLSGAKALKP

-239 AVLLKDIDLLSN
+239 AVLLRDIDRLSN
-251 TSQPYNKPILQL
+251 ENQPYNKPILKL
-263 LALTFARVG
+263 LTLTFARVG

-282 DLNAKQWVFTPQKG
+282 DLNAKQWAFKPQKG
-296 QRRDDMVESLVIPL
+296 QRREDMVESLVVPL

-316 VLERLRPLTGGH
+316 VIEQMQSLTGGH
-328 DYVFHNP
+328 EYVFYNP
-335 NRKKAPHHDPQA
+335 KRKKGNYQDPQA

-357 NKSGIGVG
+357 NSGGIGSN
-365 YEGRGYLNVHTPHG
+365 YEGRGYKEVHTPHG
-379 FRASAKTM
+379 FRASAKTI

-418 QAVPER
+418 QAIPER
-424 TRMMNEWANY
+424 TRMMTDWANY
-434 LDNIKAGKFDNVI
+434 LDNIKAGKIDNVI
-447 HASFKQH
+447 HTSFRQQA
-454 KQKLG
+454 QKHG

>member
-1 LDYPKADNRGNIIM
+1 M

-26 AIKDAKG
+26 AIKDAQG

-42 GYAGLRLRLRGGCV
+42 GYAGLRLRLRGGCI

-109 ERARQATAI
+109 ERAKQATAI

-126 DDWLYELTSNPDHQ
+126 DDWLNELTSNPDHQ
-140 PAASTLRNINNYLK
+140 PAPSTLRNVNNYLR
-154 PLVTAFGQLP
+154 PLVTAFGKFP
-164 VGEITSQQVLALCR
+164 VSEISTQQVLALCR

-210 NPVTQLSGAKALKA
+210 NPVTQLAGAKALKA

-239 AVLLKDIDLLSN
+239 AVLLRDIDQLSDK
-251 TSQPYNKPILQL
+251 QVYNKPILKL
-263 LALTFARVG
+263 LTLTFARVG

-282 DLNAKQWVFTPQKG
+282 DLNAKQWAFKPQKG
-296 QRRDDMVESLVIPL
+296 QRREDMVESLVVPL

-316 VLERLRPLTGGH
+316 VIEQMQSLTGGH
-328 DYVFHNP
+328 EYVFYNP
-335 NRKKAPHHDPQA
+335 KRKKGNYQDPQA

-357 NKSGIGVG
+357 NSGGIGSN
-365 YEGRGYLNVHTPHG
+365 YEGRGYKEVHTPHG
-379 FRASAKTM
+379 FRASAKTI

-418 QAVPER
+418 QAIPER
-424 TRMMNEWANY
+424 TRMMTDWANY
-434 LDNIKAGKFDNVI
+434 LDNIKAGKIDNVI
-447 HASFKQH
+447 HTSFRQQA
-454 KQKLG
+454 QKLG

>member
-1 LDYPKADNRGNIIM
+1 M
-15 AALTTDTQIKR
+15 SALTTDTQIKR
-26 AIKDAKG
+26 AIKDAQG

-42 GYAGLRLRLRGGCV
+42 GYAGLRLRLRGGCI

-109 ERARQATAI
+109 ERAKQATAI

-126 DDWLYELTSNPDHQ
+126 DDWLNELTSNPDHQ
-140 PAASTLRNINNYLK
+140 PAPSTLRNINNYLR
-154 PLVTAFGQLP
+154 PLVTAFGKFP
-164 VGEITSQQVLALCR
+164 VSEISTQQVLALCR

-239 AVLLKDIDLLSN
+239 AVLLRDIDQLSDK
-251 TSQPYNKPILQL
+251 QVYNKTILKL
-263 LALTFARVG
+263 LTLTFARVG
-272 DICAMKWADI
+272 DICAMRWADI

-296 QRRDDMVESLVIPL
+296 QRREDMVESLVVPL

-316 VLERLRPLTGGH
+316 VIEQMQSLTAGYE
-328 DYVFHNP
+328 YVFYNG
-335 NRKKAPHHDPQA
+335 NRKKGKYHDPQA
-347 VNKVLNDPSM
+347 INKVLNDPSM
-357 NKSGIGVG
+357 NSTGIGAN
-365 YEGRGYLNVHTPHG
+365 YEGRGYKEVHTPHG
-379 FRASAKTM
+379 FRASAKTI

-393 YDELL
+393 YDELM

-424 TRMMNEWANY
+424 TRMMTDWANY
-434 LDNIKAGKFDNVI
+434 LDNIKAGKIDNVI
-447 HASFKQH
+447 HTSFKQQS
-454 KQKLG
+454 QKLG

>member
-1 LDYPKADNRGNIIM
+1 M

-42 GYAGLRLRLRGGCV
+42 GYQGLRLRLRGGCV

-94 RMLAQMIDP
+94 RTLAQMIDP

-140 PAASTLRNINNYLK
+140 PATSTLRNINNYLK

-239 AVLLKDIDLLSN
+239 AVLLNDIELLSS

-357 NKSGIGVG
+357 NKSGIGAG

-418 QAVPER
+418 HAVPER

-434 LDNIKAGKFDNVI
+434 LDNIKAGKIDNVI
-447 HASFKQH
+447 HTSFKQQA
-454 KQKLG
+454 QKLG